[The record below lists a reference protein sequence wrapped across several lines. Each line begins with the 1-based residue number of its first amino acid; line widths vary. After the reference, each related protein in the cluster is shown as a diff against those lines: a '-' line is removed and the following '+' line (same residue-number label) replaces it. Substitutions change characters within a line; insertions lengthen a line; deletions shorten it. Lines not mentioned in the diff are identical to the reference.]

1 MNSAVFCAHG
11 KRRIMWAESAY
22 HRFPIRRRR
31 NMAEKKENPRI
42 IIDTQVLLELTGWT
56 IDELMQ
62 ILQVPPQHRQRIID
76 AITITE

>member
-1 MNSAVFCAHG
+1 
-11 KRRIMWAESAY
+11 
-22 HRFPIRRRR
+22 
-31 NMAEKKENPRI
+31 MAEKKENPRI

-62 ILQVPPQHRQRIID
+62 ILQVPPQHRQRIVD